1 MFTKNTNFDLTVPSL
16 EISKLINNLNI
27 ITNKKNES
35 FLIQNIKFQNVT
47 RLLEV
52 WVKVLAI

>member
-35 FLIQNIKFQNVT
+35 FLIQNIKFQN
-47 RLLEV
+47 LIIKIKKKL
-52 WVKVLAI
+52 KNNK